1 MLTKVDSVP
10 GTRRNVGRYF
20 FHLILHWECKIN
32 SKTYAELP
40 KTCLIKKKK
49 TSELGFSGDYGIFSI
64 VIQREAH
71 FRGLKA

>member
-1 MLTKVDSVP
+1 MLNYQKPVS
-10 GTRRNVGRYF
+10 
-20 FHLILHWECKIN
+20 L
-32 SKTYAELP
+32 
-40 KTCLIKKKK
+40 KKKK